1 MIEGLPPDL
10 GYTDYDTRLAAYAVV
25 VEDRRILLAWWNGEG
40 VAEPCWTLPGG
51 GVDLAETPE
60 EGAVREVL
68 EETGHHVVLTG
79 LLTVHSL
86 AIRPERRTASTARWL
101 RAVRAVYA
109 AEVTGGTLGTVEVG
123 GHHRPRGLGRP
134 RRAAPACPT
143 PTSSPSASRPTTP
156 GTRGADPAS
165 ESRRPAGPAPQRAR
179 RSRPGRRRPRPR
191 RRGRRGTTR

>member
-68 EETGHHVVLTG
+68 EETCHHVALTG

-123 GHHRPRGLGRP
+123 GTTDRADWVDLDELRGLPHTDIVAIGLAAHDARHP
-134 RRAAPACPT
+134 R
-143 PTSSPSASRPTTP
+143 S
-156 GTRGADPAS
+156 
-165 ESRRPAGPAPQRAR
+165 
-179 RSRPGRRRPRPR
+179 
-191 RRGRRGTTR
+191 